1 MIMEVLKHPVATEK
15 AIRMI
20 ESDNILTFVVDPRV
34 TQHAIKKAVEAKFK
48 VKVDDLRVLT
58 TMKGKKKAYVKLNK
72 EFHAL
77 DIATQLGLM

>member
-1 MIMEVLKHPVATEK
+1 MDILKHPVATEK

-20 ESDNILTFVVDPRV
+20 ETDNVLTFIVDPRV
-34 TQHAIKKAVEAKFK
+34 TQNSVKKAIEEKFK
-48 VKVDDLRVLT
+48 VKVDDLRILT
-58 TMKGKKKAYVKLNK
+58 TMKGKKKAYVRLNK